1 MTQPSIPH
9 ARASGTIT
17 IGGDLTV
24 HRLGYGAMRI
34 TGVGFFGPPADM
46 AGARATLRS
55 LPELGVSFVDT
66 AIAYGPMVSE
76 MLVREALHPYPG
88 MVVATKGGILR
99 PGPYQWVMDGRPEML
114 KANVEAS
121 LKLLGKDQL
130 DLWQLHRID
139 AKVPRDEQFGAIA
152 EMQKSGLLRHVGL
165 SNVSLDDIAAAG
177 THFTVATVQNPY
189 HVIDRTSE
197 PVLEHC
203 EKVGI
208 PFIAYYPLATGA
220 LAAADS
226 ILARVAQTIGIT
238 PAQAALAWLLRRS
251 TSIIAIPGTHRP
263 DHVRENVGAA
273 EVVLTDAQYDEI
285 EKIGKKAAMLRG
297 PRPTPPGGP

>member
-1 MTQPSIPH
+1 
-9 ARASGTIT
+9 
-17 IGGDLTV
+17 
-24 HRLGYGAMRI
+24 MRI

-46 AGARATLRS
+46 AGARATLKS
-55 LPELGVSFVDT
+55 LPELGVNFVDT
-66 AIAYGPMVSE
+66 AIAYGPMVAE
-76 MLVREALHPYPG
+76 MMVRETLHPYPG

-121 LKLLGKDQL
+121 LKLLGKDRL

-139 AKVPRDEQFGAIA
+139 TKVPRDEQFGAIA
-152 EMQKSGLLRHVGL
+152 ELQRAGLIHHVGL
-165 SNVSLDDIAAAG
+165 SNVTLDDIEAAG
-177 THFTVATVQNPY
+177 KHFTVATVQNPY
-189 HVIDRTSE
+189 HVIDRTNE

-203 EKVGI
+203 EKAGI

-226 ILARVAQTIGIT
+226 ILTRVAQTIGIT
-238 PAQAALAWLLRRS
+238 PAQAAIAWLLRRS
-251 TSIIAIPGTHRP
+251 KSIIVIPGTHRP

-273 EVVLTDAQYDEI
+273 EVALSDEHYDEI
-285 EKIGKKAAMLRG
+285 EKVGKKAAMLRG
-297 PRPTPPGGP
+297 VKPAVPTGGP